1 MQNTLETLSAL
12 ERRLNVAVPIAEIEG
27 EVRKRLTRLARTVKV
42 AGFRPGKV
50 PLRMLDQQYGPQVR
64 SDVITERVQSSFNDA
79 IRAQNLRVAGTPRI
93 EPQRSDAGAA
103 DTLEFSA
110 VFEVYPDIAL
120 GDVGQIAITRPRAEV
135 TAADVDRTLDVL
147 RRQRATYE
155 TVARAAQAGDRVR
168 VDFTGTIDGVEFPGG
183 QAKTFPIVL
192 GEGRMLPEFE
202 TALSGMRADDATP
215 FELTF
220 PADYH
225 GREVAGKRAHFDLRV
240 IDVAEPHVPA
250 LDAEFVKAFGIASG
264 EIADL
269 RREVEANLRLE
280 LKRKVD
286 SVVKAQALAGLRRA
300 ASFDVPKALV
310 ENEAQLLRQRAVA
323 NLREQPNVKPEDLEV
338 SVDVFRP
345 QAEERVALGLIIGEL
360 VRSEKLQAKPEQIRA
375 LVSET
380 AQTYE
385 QPEAVVR
392 WHYEKPERLRDFEAM
407 VLEQNVVD
415 WILARARVTDQ
426 PMTFEQVMEPGHA
439 AHPPQAVNQ
448 GRDA

>member
-1 MQNTLETLSAL
+1 
-12 ERRLNVAVPIAEIEG
+12 
-27 EVRKRLTRLARTVKV
+27 
-42 AGFRPGKV
+42 
-50 PLRMLDQQYGPQVR
+50 
-64 SDVITERVQSSFNDA
+64 
-79 IRAQNLRVAGTPRI
+79 
-93 EPQRSDAGAA
+93 
-103 DTLEFSA
+103 
-110 VFEVYPDIAL
+110 
-120 GDVGQIAITRPRAEV
+120 
-135 TAADVDRTLDVL
+135 
-147 RRQRATYE
+147 
-155 TVARAAQAGDRVR
+155 
-168 VDFTGTIDGVEFPGG
+168 
-183 QAKTFPIVL
+183 
-192 GEGRMLPEFE
+192 
-202 TALSGMRADDATP
+202 
-215 FELTF
+215 
-220 PADYH
+220 
-225 GREVAGKRAHFDLRV
+225 VAGKRAHFDLRV